1 MPLLLSNPEVE
12 LLQMK
17 FPGRR
22 KSKHYFPVDVIGRP
36 AFSPDIEDDRK
47 VYIVGIDQLLVDIEI
62 EADFEFLE
70 QHGLNVGESCVLA
83 DDVVEEIYQQCA
95 SRKLILGEFAGG
107 AVGNTL
113 HNYSTLSDDR
123 SVALGTICE
132 TIMVGDYAFKYIT
145 NTSSKVDF
153 SYLQPQKG
161 HMARA
166 ICFVTPDKE
175 RTFAIGKGIM
185 NELCPEFI
193 PEDVIANSS
202 ALLITAYLLRD
213 QNSAMFSA
221 TMRAVE
227 YAKKANVSVV
237 LALGTSFL
245 IEENQE
251 FFYNFIKDNVDV
263 VAMNGEEASA
273 LVDEDDPLLCA
284 SKVLEICDLTL
295 LTVGKSGLYICS
307 WVDQVNARKTEDML
321 YSKSI
326 PQYNKFEYSRG
337 QKKADCQDPI
347 KIYSHINPFM
357 GGPVKIENTNGA
369 GDCALAALLHDM
381 SANSYHR
388 QLVPNSP
395 KHQGS
400 YLTYSSIHQ
409 ICKYANRASYE
420 VLKQRSPRLSHGLP
434 DKEESLEQSYWS
446 L

>member
-1 MPLLLSNPEVE
+1 
-12 LLQMK
+12 MK

-22 KSKHYFPVDVIGRP
+22 TSKHYFPVDEIGRP
-36 AFSPDIEDDRK
+36 AFDPDIEDERK
-47 VYIVGIDQLLVDIEI
+47 VYIVGIDQLLVDIEV
-62 EADFEFLE
+62 EAELDFLE
-70 QHGLNVGESCVLA
+70 RYGLRVGESSVLA
-83 DDVVEEIYQQCA
+83 DNIIQEIYQQCMENN
-95 SRKLILGEFAGG
+95 LIIGEFAGG

-123 SVALGTICE
+123 SVALGTICQS
-132 TIMVGDYAFKYIT
+132 IMVGDYAFKYIC

-153 SYLQPQKG
+153 SYLQPIKG

-166 ICFVTPDKE
+166 ICFVTPDHE

-185 NELCPEFI
+185 NELEAEYI
-193 PEDVIANSS
+193 PEEVIANSS
-202 ALLITAYLLRD
+202 ALLLTAFLLRD
-213 QNSAMFSA
+213 EDSPLFRA
-221 TMRAVE
+221 TMKAIE
-227 YAKKANVSVV
+227 YAKNSNVQVV
-237 LALGTSFL
+237 LALGTSSL
-245 IEENQE
+245 IMEKKE
-251 FFYNFIKDNVDV
+251 FFYDFIKENVDV
-263 VAMNGEEASA
+263 VAMNYDEARA
-273 LVDEDDPLLCA
+273 LTGKDDPLTCA
-284 SKVLEICDLTL
+284 EQILDICDLIL

-307 WVDQVNARKTEDML
+307 WVDECNARKTRDML

-326 PQYNKFEYSRG
+326 PQYNKYEYSRG
-337 QKKADCQDPI
+337 QKQSECKDPI

-357 GGPVKIENTNGA
+357 GGPLKIENTNGA

-395 KHQGS
+395 KHVGR

-409 ICKYANRASYE
+409 VCKYANRASYE

>member
-1 MPLLLSNPEVE
+1 
-12 LLQMK
+12 MK

-22 KSKHYFPVDVIGRP
+22 KSKHYFPVGEIGRP
-36 AFSPDIEDDRK
+36 SFSPDIEDDRN
-47 VYIVGIDQLLVDIEI
+47 VYIVGIEQLLVDIEVD
-62 EADFEFLE
+62 ADFGLLE
-70 QHGLNVGESCVLA
+70 HYGLNVGESCVLA
-83 DDVVEEIYQQCA
+83 DDIVEEIYQKCV
-95 SRKLILGEFAGG
+95 SEKLIIGEFAGG

-132 TIMVGDYAFKYIT
+132 NIEVGDYAFKYIC

-153 SYLQPQKG
+153 SYLQPHEG

-166 ICFVTPDKE
+166 ICFVTPDRE

-185 NELCPEFI
+185 NELCPEYI
-193 PEDVIANSS
+193 PEDVISNAS
-202 ALLITAYLLRD
+202 ALLLTAFLLRD
-213 QNSAMFSA
+213 QDSAMFQA
-221 TMRAVE
+221 AMKAVE
-227 YAKKANVSVV
+227 YARNSGVSVV
-237 LALGTSFL
+237 LALGTSSL
-245 IEENQE
+245 IEGNQE
-251 FFYNFIKDNVDV
+251 FFYDFIKDNVDV
-263 VAMNGEEASA
+263 LAMNGEEASA
-273 LVDEDDPLLCA
+273 LVGEEDPLLCA
-284 SKVLEICDLTL
+284 EKILDICDLTL

-307 WVDQVNARKTEDML
+307 WVDESNARKTEDLL

-337 QKKADCQDPI
+337 QKKEECSHPV

-357 GGPVKIENTNGA
+357 GGPIKIENTNGA

-381 SANSYHR
+381 SANMYHR

-395 KHQGS
+395 KHVGL

-434 DKEESLEQSYWS
+434 DKEESLDNSYWS
-446 L
+446 Q

>member
-1 MPLLLSNPEVE
+1 M
-12 LLQMK
+12 
-17 FPGRR
+17 GRTP
-22 KSKHYFPVDVIGRP
+22 FN
-36 AFSPDIEDDRK
+36 PDIEDDRS
-47 VYIVGIDQLLVDIEI
+47 VYIVGIDQLLVDIEV
-62 EADFEFLE
+62 EADFEFL
-70 QHGLNVGESCVLA
+70 QAYGLTVGESYVLS
-83 DDVVEEIYQQCA
+83 DDIVEDIYQKCV
-95 SRKLILGEFAGG
+95 SRELIIGEFAGG

-123 SVALGTICE
+123 SVALGTICKD
-132 TIMVGDYAFKYIT
+132 IMVGDYAFKYIC

-185 NELCPEFI
+185 NELCPEFV

-213 QNSAMFSA
+213 QESAMFKA

-227 YAKKANVSVV
+227 YARNAGVSVV
-237 LALGTSFL
+237 LALGTSSLVEENHDFFYQF
-245 IEENQE
+245 IEE
-251 FFYNFIKDNVDV
+251 YVDV
-263 VAMNGEEASA
+263 LAMNGEEASA
-273 LVDEDDPLLCA
+273 LIREEDPLLCA
-284 SKVLEICDLTL
+284 EKILDICDLTL

-307 WVDQVNARKTEDML
+307 WVDEDRARKTEDLL

-337 QKKADCQDPI
+337 QKKSECVSPI

-357 GGPVKIENTNGA
+357 GGPIKIENTNGA

-381 SANSYHR
+381 SANMYHR
-388 QLVPNSP
+388 QLVPKSP
-395 KHQGS
+395 KHTGQ

-434 DKEESLEQSYWS
+434 DKEESLDNSYWS
-446 L
+446 Q

>member
-1 MPLLLSNPEVE
+1 MA
-12 LLQMK
+12 
-17 FPGRR
+17 
-22 KSKHYFPVDVIGRP
+22 GRP
-36 AFSPDIEDDRK
+36 DFNPNIDDDRK

-62 EADFEFLE
+62 EADFESLE
-70 QHGLNVGESCVLA
+70 RFGLSVGESAVLA
-83 DDVVEEIYQQCA
+83 DDVVENIYQECV
-95 SRKLILGEFAGG
+95 KKDLIIGEFAGG

-132 TIMVGDYAFKYIT
+132 SIKVGDYAFKYVT

-153 SYLQPQKG
+153 SYLQPHEG

-166 ICFVTPDKE
+166 ICFVTPDNE

-193 PEDVIANSS
+193 PEEVIANSS
-202 ALLITAYLLRD
+202 ALLITAFLLRD
-213 QNSAMFSA
+213 QESPMFKA
-221 TMRAVE
+221 AMRAVE
-227 YAKKANVSVV
+227 YARNSDVSVV
-237 LALGTSFL
+237 LALGTSSL
-245 IEENQE
+245 IAENQE

-273 LVDEDDPLLCA
+273 LVGDEDPLICA
-284 SKVLEICDLTL
+284 SKVLDICDLTL
-295 LTVGKSGLYICS
+295 LTVGKSGLYIAS
-307 WVDQVNARKTEDML
+307 WIDQCNARKTKDLL

-326 PQYNKFEYSRG
+326 PQYNKYEYSRG
-337 QKKADCQDPI
+337 QKKADCADPI

-357 GGPVKIENTNGA
+357 GGPLKIENTNGA
-369 GDCALAALLHDM
+369 GDSALAALLHDM
-381 SANSYHR
+381 SANVYHR

-395 KHQGS
+395 KHEVS

-409 ICKYANRASYE
+409 VCKYANRASYE

>member
-1 MPLLLSNPEVE
+1 
-12 LLQMK
+12 MK

-22 KSKHYFPVDVIGRP
+22 KSKHYFPVGDPGRP
-36 AFSPDIEDDRK
+36 SFNPDIEDERK

-62 EADFEFLE
+62 EADHDFLK
-70 QHGLNVGESCVLA
+70 HYGLNVGESSVLP
-83 DDVVEEIYQQCA
+83 DDVIEEIYQKSIQND
-95 SRKLILGEFAGG
+95 LILGEFAGG

-132 TIMVGDYAFKYIT
+132 NIMVGDYAFKYIC

-153 SYLQPQKG
+153 SYLQPYKG

-166 ICFVTPDKE
+166 LCFVTPDKE

-185 NELCPEFI
+185 NELCPDFI
-193 PEDVIANSS
+193 PQDVIANSS
-202 ALLITAYLLRD
+202 ALLITAFLLRD
-213 QNSAMFSA
+213 QSSPMFSA
-221 TMRAVE
+221 AIRAVE
-227 YAKKANVSVV
+227 YAREAGVQVV
-237 LALGTSFL
+237 LALGTSTL
-245 IEENQE
+245 ITENHD
-251 FFYNFIKDNVDV
+251 FFYDFIKENVDV
-263 VAMNGEEASA
+263 LAMNAEEASA
-273 LVDEDDPLLCA
+273 LVGDEDPLLCA
-284 SKVLEICDLTL
+284 SKVLDICDLIL
-295 LTVGKSGLYICS
+295 LTVGRSGMYVCS
-307 WVDQVNARKTEDML
+307 WVDQCNARKTSDLL

-337 QKKADCQDPI
+337 QKKADCREPI
-347 KIYSHINPFM
+347 KIFSHINPFM
-357 GGPVKIENTNGA
+357 GGPLKIENTNGA

-381 SANSYHR
+381 SANDFHR

-395 KHQGS
+395 KHEAY